1 MKVRALIIEDEVMA
15 RKALRDFAARVD
27 WLEIIGEASD
37 GATAVG
43 MIDALCPELIFLD
56 VQMPVFSG
64 IRVLELVRH
73 QPFVVFTTAF
83 DEYAVTAFELGA
95 LDYLLKPFGIDRF
108 LKSLER
114 VKRHLDADKNTVGI
128 LEAGKRVV
136 TALENAR
143 LKPLVEI
150 FVRDSRGRAV
160 SIRVENILR
169 LSAADDYVEIH
180 TSGGKSYLM
189 NITLNDFERRL
200 DPAHFRRA
208 HRSHIVNL
216 NHIQLIETYDRRLL
230 LRLSD
235 GSKIIA
241 SREGTKNLRDLVQSN

>member
-15 RKALRDFAARVD
+15 RTALRDFSARVD

-43 MIDALCPELIFLD
+43 MIDELCPELVFLD

-83 DEYAVTAFELGA
+83 DEYAITAFELGA

-114 VKRHLDADKNTVGI
+114 VKRHLGVDKNAIGI
-128 LEAGKRVV
+128 PVTGKRVAD
-136 TALENAR
+136 ALETAHI
-143 LKPLVEI
+143 KPLVEF

-160 SIRVENILR
+160 HIRVENILR

-200 DPAHFRRA
+200 DQAVFRRV

-216 NHIQLIETYDRRLL
+216 SHIKSIEPYDRRLL
-230 LRLSD
+230 LHFSD
-235 GSKIIA
+235 DSKLVC
-241 SREGTKNLRDLVQSN
+241 SRAGAQTLRNVLQP

>member
-15 RKALRDFAARVD
+15 RTAIRDFAVRVD
-27 WLEIIGEASD
+27 WLEIIGEAAD

-43 MIDALCPELIFLD
+43 MIDELCPELVFLD

-64 IRVLELVRH
+64 IKVLELVRH

-114 VKRHLDADKNTVGI
+114 VKRHLDADKNAVGI
-128 LEAGKRVV
+128 LGAGKRVV
-136 TALENAR
+136 AALENAH
-143 LKPLVEI
+143 LKPLVEM
-150 FVRDSRGRAV
+150 FVRDSRGRAI
-160 SIRVENILR
+160 SIRVESILR

-180 TSGGKSYLM
+180 TNEGRSYLM

-200 DPAHFRRA
+200 DPDVFRRV

-216 NHIQLIETYDRRLL
+216 SHIKTIEPYDRRLL
-230 LRLSD
+230 LHFSD
-235 GSKIIA
+235 DSKLVS
-241 SREGTKNLRDLVQSN
+241 SRAGAQTLRKVLQP

>member
-15 RKALRDFAARVD
+15 RTALRNFAARVS

-43 MIDALCPELIFLD
+43 MIDELCPELIFLD

-64 IRVLELVRH
+64 IRVLKLVRH
-73 QPFVVFTTAF
+73 QPYVVFTTAF
-83 DEYAVTAFELGA
+83 DEYAVIAFELGA

-114 VKRHLDADKNTVGI
+114 VKRHLDADKNAIGI
-128 LEAGKRVV
+128 LEAGSRIV
-136 TALENAR
+136 AGLENAR

-160 SIRVENILR
+160 AILIENILR

-180 TSGGKSYLM
+180 TSEGKSYLM

-200 DPAHFRRA
+200 DPAVFQRV

-216 NHIQLIETYDRRLL
+216 SHVTSIRPYDRRLL
-230 LRLSD
+230 LHFSD
-235 GSKIIA
+235 GSELVS
-241 SREGTKNLRDLVQSN
+241 SRAGAQTLRNVLQP